1 MPSKRISAGI
11 ACAYLHLRLILPAP
25 DIVCACVS
33 PAPAFPLRLRWD
45 TLGIRRRLRYRHL

>member
-11 ACAYLHLRLILPAP
+11 ACAYLHLRLI
-25 DIVCACVS
+25 S
-33 PAPAFPLRLRWD
+33 SAPAFPLRLRWD